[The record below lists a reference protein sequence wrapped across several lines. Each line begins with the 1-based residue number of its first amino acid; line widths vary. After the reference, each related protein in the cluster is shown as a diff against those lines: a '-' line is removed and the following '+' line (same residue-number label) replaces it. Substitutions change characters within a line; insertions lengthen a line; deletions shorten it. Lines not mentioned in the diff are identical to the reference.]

1 LSNARHPF
9 AILPACIKAE
19 DSSALEFDQWQFV
32 HFCTNAIL
40 KLITTLRLAWEKN
53 SMAQL
58 TILAAVTANTKP
70 KWEIG
75 YRLKNAAMPYLDKT

>member
-1 LSNARHPF
+1 
-9 AILPACIKAE
+9 
-19 DSSALEFDQWQFV
+19 
-32 HFCTNAIL
+32 
-40 KLITTLRLAWEKN
+40 
-53 SMAQL
+53 MAQL